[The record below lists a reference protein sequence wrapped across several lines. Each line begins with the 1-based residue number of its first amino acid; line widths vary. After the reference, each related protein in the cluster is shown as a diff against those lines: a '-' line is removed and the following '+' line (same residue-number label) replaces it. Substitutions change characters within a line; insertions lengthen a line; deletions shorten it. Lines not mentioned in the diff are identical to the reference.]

1 MGGGHPGRDLSRR
14 LGADADARLPLVLD
28 PDRRPSHRASP
39 APLRGSSPPAITHV
53 KKFGTEIVNCIAIW
67 VPPGTAAAGT
77 YTDPVAVVAL
87 NDSTVSILNLHGAE
101 TLDKLTFP
109 DFVNCAL
116 ISPDGE
122 LLISM

>member
-1 MGGGHPGRDLSRR
+1 VGGGHPERDPSPR

-28 PDRRPSHRASP
+28 PGRRLSHRDSP
-39 APLRGSSPPAITHV
+39 APLRSSTPPTTTHV

-67 VPPGTAAAGT
+67 VPSGTAAAGT

-87 NDSTVSILNLHGAE
+87 NDSTVSILNLHDAE

-109 DFVNCAL
+109 DFVNRAL

-122 LLISM
+122 LLIAM